1 MDQRTVANS
10 VYHEHADVR
19 LRQAMRVAR
28 VHRGARERAHAAARG
43 LGWFSIGLGLAEL
56 LAPHAL
62 ARATGM
68 QRRSP
73 TLLRLCGLRE
83 IGAGIALLTAGDKR
97 PWLWARVAGDALDLA
112 LVGAE
117 LDAGNPR
124 RGHALAAVAGVTG
137 ATLLDLGAIR
147 QQEQQARQR
156 RASAYD
162 YSDRVGLALA
172 PDRMRG
178 KARAP
183 ETAISG

>member
-1 MDQRTVANS
+1 MDQRSVAGTVD
-10 VYHEHADVR
+10 HEYADVR

-28 VHRGARERAHAAARG
+28 VHRSARERARTAARG

-62 ARATGM
+62 ARATGL

-73 TLLRLCGLRE
+73 TLLRFCGLRE
-83 IGAGIALLTAGDKR
+83 IGAGIGLLTATDKR
-97 PWLWARVAGDALDLA
+97 PWLWGRVAGDALDLA
-112 LVGAE
+112 LVGGE
-117 LDAGNPR
+117 LDARNPR
-124 RGHALAAVAGVTG
+124 RGHALVALAAVAG
-137 ATLLDLGAIR
+137 ATLVDLGAIR
-147 QQEQQARQR
+147 QQEQQARQQ

-172 PDRMRG
+172 PDQMRG

-183 ETAISG
+183 DTLSG

>member
-1 MDQRTVANS
+1 MDQRTVAS
-10 VYHEHADVR
+10 TVDHEHADAR
-19 LRQAMRVAR
+19 LRQATRVAR
-28 VHRGARERAHAAARG
+28 VHRSARERAHAAARG

-56 LAPHAL
+56 LAPRAL

-83 IGAGIALLTAGDKR
+83 IGAGIGLLTARDKR

-112 LVGAE
+112 LVGDE
-117 LDAGNPR
+117 LDAGNAR
-124 RGHALAAVAGVTG
+124 RGHALGALAAVGG
-137 ATLLDLGAIR
+137 ATLMDLGAIR
-147 QQEQQARQR
+147 QQEQQARQQ
-156 RASAYD
+156 RAAAFD

-172 PDRMRG
+172 PDQMRG

-183 ETAISG
+183 ETVSG